1 MEIKV
6 NVQKFA
12 NVSTK
17 SVQVDR
23 DIFMKDLIQFIDNI
37 ENKEFLDQDLYNKLI
52 AFGIN
57 KQEFEKM
64 ISELQKF
71 AEYDDDNTYIG
82 FPYENWIEKLLLVYT
97 DNTVRKV

>member
-82 FPYENWIEKLLLVYT
+82 FPYENWIEKLLHVYT
-97 DNTVRKV
+97 DDTVRKV